1 MGTQILAGDISEW
14 KQPNLPQHF
23 ALFAPDSG
31 RILTASSDKTARLWN
46 RDGKPLATLQAHT
59 RPVSMTW
66 RGCRSCSRRRS

>member
-31 RILTASSDKTARLWN
+31 RILTAGLARE
-46 RDGKPLATLQAHT
+46 
-59 RPVSMTW
+59 
-66 RGCRSCSRRRS
+66 